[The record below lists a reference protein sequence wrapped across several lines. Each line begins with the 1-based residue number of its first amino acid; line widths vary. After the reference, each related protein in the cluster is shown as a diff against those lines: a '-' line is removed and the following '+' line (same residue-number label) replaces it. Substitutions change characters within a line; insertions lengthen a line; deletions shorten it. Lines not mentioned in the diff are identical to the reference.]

1 MIPFN
6 VPNPYL
12 KPSSLNP
19 SGQIQLPTGLSTDPL
34 VQSGSSVTPTLVIV
48 TVAALTIVGTLAY
61 YLTRAPLVA
70 NEETA
75 ARARYRNSAYR
86 SKRR

>member
-12 KPSSLNP
+12 KPS
-19 SGQIQLPTGLSTDPL
+19 GQIQLPTGLPTDPL
-34 VQSGSSVTPTLVIV
+34 IQSGASVTPTLVIV
-48 TVAALTIVGTLAY
+48 TIAALTVVGTLAY
-61 YLTRAPLVA
+61 YLTRAPLVQ

-75 ARARYRNSAYR
+75 ARARYRNAVYR